1 MYVINKLVGWMTSP
15 VGLAL
20 VGLLFAFVCRVG
32 CRRKLSN
39 WIFALSLAW
48 LWVWATPTM
57 SRIVGTS
64 LECPFLVDG
73 RVPRIESYS
82 NVDAIVLLGGSM
94 GCDTN
99 LSDSAEMW
107 TSADRVWQVARLW
120 KAGKAPKILVTSPHT
135 DLTTGPLLADLG
147 VPKEAIIYDFGP
159 RNTEEE
165 AKAIARMFECS
176 KCSNAEKRQKVLV
189 VTSAWHMKRAMLM
202 FEKYAPGIEVVPA
215 PTDWENSMAAA
226 QAWTPLELLPSP
238 LALTWNS
245 VTFHEWVGIWGYKLF
260 R

>member
-1 MYVINKLVGWMTSP
+1 MYVINKFVGWMISP
-15 VGLAL
+15 MGLAL
-20 VGLLFAFVCRVG
+20 AGLLFAFVCRLFR
-32 CRRKLSN
+32 CRRVGRRL
-39 WIFALSLAW
+39 FALSLMW

-57 SRIVGTS
+57 SRIIGAS
-64 LECPFLVDG
+64 LERPFLVDG
-73 RVPRIESYS
+73 RVPRIESYPK
-82 NVDAIVLLGGSM
+82 VDAILLLGGSM

-107 TSADRVWQVARLW
+107 TSADRVWQAARLW

-135 DLTTGPLLADLG
+135 DLTTGPLLADMG
-147 VPKEAIIYDFGP
+147 VPKDAIIYDLGP

-165 AKAIARMFECS
+165 AKSITRMFECS
-176 KCSNAEKRQKVLV
+176 ECSNVEKELKILV

-215 PTDWENSMAAA
+215 PADWENSMAAA

-238 LALTWNS
+238 PSLTWNS
-245 VTFHEWVGIWGYKLF
+245 VTFHEWLGILGYRLF

>member
-1 MYVINKLVGWMTSP
+1 MYVVNKFVGWMISP

-20 VGLLFAFVCRVG
+20 VGLLFAFVCRLCRCRKVG
-32 CRRKLSN
+32 R
-39 WIFALSLAW
+39 WFFALSLVW
-48 LWVWATPTM
+48 LWVWATPTI
-57 SRIVGTS
+57 SRIVGAS
-64 LECPFLVDG
+64 LERPFLVDG

-82 NVDAIVLLGGSM
+82 NADAIVLLGGSM

-107 TSADRVWQVARLW
+107 TSADRVWQAARLW

-147 VPKEAIIYDFGP
+147 VPKEAIIYDFEP

-165 AKAIARMFECS
+165 AKAIARMFE
-176 KCSNAEKRQKVLV
+176 CSNAEKRQKVLV
-189 VTSAWHMKRAMLM
+189 VTSAWHMKRAMMM

-215 PTDWENSMAAA
+215 PADWENSMAVARV
-226 QAWTPLELLPSP
+226 WSPLELLPNLSS
-238 LALTWNS
+238 LMWNS
-245 VTFHEWVGIWGYKLF
+245 VAFHEWLGILGYRLF